1 MNLLPYHDISS
12 SINIFLPLNVSGIKI
27 IMFQLGGLSELACSI
42 QIPGLWSSNFT
53 YNRNY
58 QAIN

>member
-12 SINIFLPLNVSGIKI
+12 SINIFLPLNVSGIKML
-27 IMFQLGGLSELACSI
+27 MFQLGGLSELACS
-42 QIPGLWSSNFT
+42 IPGLWSSNFT